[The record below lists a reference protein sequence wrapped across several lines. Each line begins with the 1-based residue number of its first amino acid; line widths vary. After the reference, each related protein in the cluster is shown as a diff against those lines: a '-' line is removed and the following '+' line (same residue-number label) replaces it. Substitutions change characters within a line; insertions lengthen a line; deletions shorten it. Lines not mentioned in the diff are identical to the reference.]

1 MSLLRSIATVGGF
14 TMASRI
20 LGFVRDAAIA
30 AAIGAGFVAD
40 TFFVAFKLPNLFRR
54 LFAEGAFNAAF
65 VPLYAAEL
73 EKNGRESARAFAQAA
88 LAVLLWALLAF
99 VAAAEIAMPWLM
111 RVIAPGFL
119 DQPAKF
125 DLVVQLSRITFP
137 YLLFV
142 SLVSLAGGMLNAQH
156 RFAAAAA
163 TPMLLNL
170 CLIGAVFGLAPF
182 TATPGHALAWGVFAA
197 GIVQCAFLFTA
208 LARAGERLKLVRPA
222 FGPKVKLLLTRALPV
237 AVGAGVYQINLAVDM
252 IVASFLPSGSISYLF
267 YADRI
272 NQLPLGVVGVAV
284 GTALLPML
292 SRQFAAGDMAGAHHS
307 QNRAIEFALLLT
319 LPAAAA
325 LLVIAGPVVA
335 ALFGRGAFG
344 AAEIAA
350 TASALAVYATG
361 LPAYVLAKAL
371 TPAFF
376 AREDT
381 KTPVKI
387 AAVCMAAN
395 LILNLALMGP
405 LLHVGIALATSLSA
419 WLNVSLL
426 GYVLRRRGHLVVDA
440 RLKARVPRQAA
451 AAAVMAATLA
461 VLLPVLAPWQAGGEV
476 ARASGLVVLVAV
488 GLGVFALMARGL
500 GAASLADA
508 RALYRGRAAGAASL
522 DREGPRAP

>member
-20 LGFVRDAAIA
+20 LGFARDAVIA
-30 AAIGAGFVAD
+30 AVLGAGFVAD
-40 TFFVAFKLPNLFRR
+40 AFFVAFKLPNLFRR

-65 VPLYAAEL
+65 VPIYAAEL
-73 EKNGRESARAFAQAA
+73 EKDGRAQARAFAEAA

-99 VAAAEIAMPWLM
+99 VAVAEIAMPWLM
-111 RVIAPGFL
+111 RAFAPGFL

-125 DLVVQLSRITFP
+125 DLVVHLSRITFP

-142 SLVSLAGGMLNAQH
+142 SLVSLAGGVLNAQR

-170 CLIGAVFGLAPF
+170 CLIGAVLGLSPF

-197 GIVQCAFLFTA
+197 GIVQCAFLFGA
-208 LARAGERLKLVRPA
+208 LARAGERLALVRPS
-222 FGPKVKLLLTRALPV
+222 FGPKIRRLLKRALPV
-237 AVGAGVYQINLAVDM
+237 AVGAGVYQVNLAIDM

-284 GTALLPML
+284 GTALLPL
-292 SRQFAAGDMAGAHHS
+292 LARQFAAGDVAGAHHS

-335 ALFGRGAFG
+335 TLFGRGAFG
-344 AAEIAA
+344 QVEIAA
-350 TASALAVYATG
+350 TAAALAVYATG

-371 TPAFF
+371 TPAFH

-381 KTPVKI
+381 QTPVKI

-395 LILNLALMGP
+395 LALNLALMGP
-405 LLHVGIALATSLSA
+405 MLHVGIALATALSA
-419 WLNVSLL
+419 WLNVFLL
-426 GYVLRRRGHLVVDA
+426 GYALRRRGHLVPDA

-451 AAAVMAATLA
+451 AATVMAAALA
-461 VLLPVLAPWQAGGEV
+461 LLLPLLAPWLAGGEMV
-476 ARASGLVVLVAV
+476 RALALAGLVAA
-488 GLGVFALMARGL
+488 GLGVFALTARGL

-508 RALYRGRAAGAASL
+508 RALYRARK
-522 DREGPRAP
+522 D